1 MIIEKLLPQE
11 LEDEV
16 HKLIMHPMFNWNWNS
31 ENIIP
36 DTPDANIF
44 QMTHVFFLRRAVW
57 SKHFA
62 LVNSIIGY
70 FVEKTGVKMK
80 RVVRIKANLIPDIAH
95 KPEQLDNLIHTD
107 VDLDR
112 PGNYVTFV
120 YYVENSDGDTLILEN
135 DKKTVCL
142 TSAPIKGN
150 CVWFDS
156 KTFHRS
162 CVPLHHKRRVVIN
175 FILEVE

>member
-16 HKLIMHPMFNWNWNS
+16 YKTITSMTFSWCWNA

-36 DTPDANIF
+36 ATPSENLF
-44 QMTHVFFLRRAVW
+44 QLTHVFFLKRAVW
-57 SKHFA
+57 SRHFA
-62 LVNSIIGY
+62 LVNSIVGY
-70 FVEKTGVKMK
+70 FVEKTGIKLK
-80 RVVRIKANLIPDIAH
+80 RVVRIKANLIPNIAH
-95 KPEQLDNLIHTD
+95 TEEDLKDLLHTD
-107 VDLDR
+107 VDLDKE
-112 PGNYVTFV
+112 GKFVTFV
-120 YYVENSDGDTLILEN
+120 YYVMDSDGDTTIFDT
-135 DKKTVCL
+135 DKETVL
-142 TSAPIKGN
+142 ATVPPIKGN

-162 CVPLHHKRRVVIN
+162 AVPVHHKRRIVIN

>member
-11 LEDEV
+11 LEDLV
-16 HKLIMHPMFNWNWNS
+16 HKTIMSQKFPWYWNA

-36 DTPDANIF
+36 TTPDEDIF
-44 QMTHVFFLRRAVW
+44 QLTNVIFLRRAVW
-57 SKHFA
+57 SPHYA

-70 FVEKTGVKMK
+70 FIEKTGIKLK
-80 RVVRIKANLIPDIAH
+80 RVVRIKVNLIPNIAH
-95 KPEQLDNLIHTD
+95 KPESLKNLIHTD
-107 VDLDR
+107 VDLDKE
-112 PGNYVTFV
+112 GKFVTFV
-120 YYVENSDGDTLILEN
+120 YYVNDSDGDTTILSE
-135 DKKTVCL
+135 DKESVVL
-142 TSAPIKGN
+142 TSSPIKGN

-162 CVPLHHKRRVVIN
+162 CVPIHHKRRVVIN

>member
-16 HKLIMHPMFNWNWNS
+16 HKVIMHPMFNWNWNA

-36 DTPDANIF
+36 ETPDEAIF
-44 QMTHVFFLRRAVW
+44 QMTHVFLLRRAVW
-57 SKHFA
+57 SKNFA
-62 LVNSIIGY
+62 LVNRVIGH
-70 FVEKTGVKMK
+70 FVEKTGVKIK
-80 RVVRIKANLIPDIAH
+80 RVVRIKANLIPNIAH
-95 KPEQLDNLIHTD
+95 DPESLNNLIHTD
-107 VDLDR
+107 VELDKV
-112 PGNYVTFV
+112 GKFVTFV
-120 YYVENSDGDTLILEN
+120 YYVNDADGDTVIFEA
-135 DKKTVCL
+135 DKKTVRL
-142 TSAPIKGN
+142 TSPPVKGN

-162 CVPLHHKRRVVIN
+162 CVPIHHKRRVVIN